1 MGMLLTGRRVSAQEA
16 YRVGLVNEVVPL
28 ADLLPA
34 ARRWADQILECAP
47 LSVQAT
53 KGRHGQ
59 ARSAAARRRSL
70 VPGTMAKALDSKT
83 RSKASTHSGRGSS
96 AMVGSMKGTPLG
108 GVMVLDFTQIE
119 MGPCATQVLGDF
131 GADVIK
137 IERPGAGD
145 LSRVHMQHESGESAI
160 FWSLN
165 RNKRSVAIDVR
176 APLGR
181 EAIYRFARKADV
193 LVHNFRPGVM
203 ERLGFGPERLSAVN
217 PRLIYAFGSGYGPTG
232 PYRDKGGQD
241 VLAQAMSGIAS
252 RRAEPD
258 SPPEPCATPIA
269 DFTAGM
275 LLVQAILLAL
285 LARERTGRGQ
295 VVHVSLL
302 DGMLAMQLQEASAW
316 LNLGRRLSWGA
327 FPCPAP
333 SRHSTATSSVV
344 GGVQAESAPGDLPGT
359 GNREP
364 LCRSSLRDARRGRP
378 SRRPASP
385 MATGVRQTD
394 DEGSHRVARVRG
406 HPVRSGEHHRD
417 RADRSS
423 GGE

>member
-1 MGMLLTGRRVSAQEA
+1 
-16 YRVGLVNEVVPL
+16 
-28 ADLLPA
+28 
-34 ARRWADQILECAP
+34 
-47 LSVQAT
+47 
-53 KGRHGQ
+53 
-59 ARSAAARRRSL
+59 
-70 VPGTMAKALDSKT
+70 
-83 RSKASTHSGRGSS
+83 
-96 AMVGSMKGTPLG
+96 MVGSMKGISPLG
-108 GVMVLDFTQIE
+108 GVIVLDFTQIE
-119 MGPCATQVLGDF
+119 LGPCATQVLGDF

-145 LSRVHMQHESGESAI
+145 LSRVHMKHASGESAI

-165 RNKRSVAIDVR
+165 RNKRSVAVDVR

-181 EAIYRFARKADV
+181 EAVHRLARKADV

-203 ERLGFGPERLSAVN
+203 ERLGFGFDTLSALN

-252 RRAEPD
+252 RRAEPGA
-258 SPPEPCATPIA
+258 PPEPCATPIA

-316 LNLGRRLSWGA
+316 LNLGQRLNWGA
-327 FPCPAP
+327 FPLSGTFQTLDGHVVMVGAFKPNPLQEICRGLGIEDLSADPRYATHDAQVAHRDELQARWRQEFGTRTTKQAVDALESVDILCAP
-333 SRHSTATSSVV
+333 VNTIETALADSQVANNEMVV
-344 GGVQAESAPGDLPGT
+344 EMHHPHVGTIKAVGIPVKLEGTPGMVRLPPP
-359 GNREP
+359 R
-364 LCRSSLRDARRGRP
+364 L
-378 SRRPASP
+378 
-385 MATGVRQTD
+385 
-394 DEGSHRVARVRG
+394 
-406 HPVRSGEHHRD
+406 GEHTHEVLAELGFSQD
-417 RADRSS
+417 EIAGLVS
-423 GGE
+423 GDSPG

>member
-1 MGMLLTGRRVSAQEA
+1 MTSV
-16 YRVGLVNEVVPL
+16 
-28 ADLLPA
+28 
-34 ARRWADQILECAP
+34 AP
-47 LSVQAT
+47 L
-53 KGRHGQ
+53 
-59 ARSAAARRRSL
+59 
-70 VPGTMAKALDSKT
+70 D
-83 RSKASTHSGRGSS
+83 
-96 AMVGSMKGTPLG
+96 
-108 GVMVLDFTQIE
+108 GVTVLDFSQIE

-145 LSRVHMQHESGESAI
+145 LSRVHMKHPSGESAV

-181 EAIYRFARKADV
+181 EAVYRLARKADV

-203 ERLGFGPERLSAVN
+203 ERLGLGYADLSALN

-252 RRAEPD
+252 RRADPEA
-258 SPPEPCATPIA
+258 PPEPSATPIA
-269 DFTAGM
+269 DFTGGM

-295 VVHVSLL
+295 LVHVSLL

-316 LNLGRRLSWGA
+316 LNLGQRLNWGA
-327 FPCPAP
+327 FPLSGTFRTLDGHVVMVGAFKANPLQDICRGLGIDDLSADPRYATHEAQVAHRDELQARWRQELGARTTKQIVDALESVDILCAPVNDIEAALHDPQVANNQMVLEMRHPAIGSIKTVGIP
-333 SRHSTATSSVV
+333 VKLEGTPGSVRR
-344 GGVQAESAPGDLPGT
+344 SP
-359 GNREP
+359 P
-364 LCRSSLRDARRGRP
+364 LL
-378 SRRPASP
+378 
-385 MATGVRQTD
+385 
-394 DEGSHRVARVRG
+394 
-406 HPVRSGEHHRD
+406 GEHTREVLSELGFSPD
-417 RADRSS
+417 EIGTLLA
-423 GGE
+423 

>member
-1 MGMLLTGRRVSAQEA
+1 
-16 YRVGLVNEVVPL
+16 
-28 ADLLPA
+28 
-34 ARRWADQILECAP
+34 
-47 LSVQAT
+47 
-53 KGRHGQ
+53 
-59 ARSAAARRRSL
+59 
-70 VPGTMAKALDSKT
+70 
-83 RSKASTHSGRGSS
+83 
-96 AMVGSMKGTPLG
+96 MVGSMNNGGAPLG
-108 GVMVLDFTQIE
+108 GITVLDFTQIE
-119 MGPCATQVLGDF
+119 LGPCATQVLGDF

-145 LSRVHMQHESGESAI
+145 LSRLHMRHESGESAI

-181 EAIYRFARKADV
+181 EAIYRLAGKADV

-203 ERLGFGPERLSAVN
+203 ERLGFGPEQLSAIN

-252 RRAEPD
+252 RRAEPGA
-258 SPPEPCATPIA
+258 PPEPCATPIA

-285 LARERTGRGQ
+285 LARERTGQGQ

-316 LNLGRRLSWGA
+316 LNLGQRLNWGA
-327 FPCPAP
+327 FPLSGTFPTRDGHVVMVGAFKPNPLQEICRGLAIEDLSADPRYATHDAQVAHRDDLQARWRQEFGKRTTQQVIDALESVDILCAP
-333 SRHSTATSSVV
+333 VNTIETALADPQVANNQMIVEMRHPDCGPIHTVGIPVKLEGTPGSVR
-344 GGVQAESAPGDLPGT
+344 LPPP
-359 GNREP
+359 R
-364 LCRSSLRDARRGRP
+364 L
-378 SRRPASP
+378 
-385 MATGVRQTD
+385 
-394 DEGSHRVARVRG
+394 
-406 HPVRSGEHHRD
+406 GEHTRQILAELGFSHEEI
-417 RADRSS
+417 AALVS
-423 GGE
+423 E